1 MTEPARPFFI
11 PMIGIVALF
20 AALGPGVGG
29 AMFIPLSV
37 VFKPTITP
45 DTIALLVLIAALFGH
60 AVGLIAAYVVGIGP
74 AAATGFLYALWD
86 AAAPERWPRALVAA
100 LIGGLIA
107 YGLAL
112 RLAPLGA
119 SLEMAVDANTGSPAA
134 EWIDAASPDR
144 IGVTLGH
151 AFVACGAIAGLVCAL
166 AANLLAGEGQVHLV
180 LDAAQPV
187 QQLVALHRI
196 LDLEH
201 HRRDQFAALGDERV
215 VGGEL
220 VHDLRL
226 AAALDRQ
233 HLVHLVPHGVEIL
246 EIECRM
252 RADLDAAVLLE
263 RADAL
268 AVIAPFALVAIHRQD
283 VGAGQVAEF
292 RHRPFSGS
300 RP

>member
-20 AALGPGVGG
+20 AALGPAVGG

-60 AVGLIAAYVVGIGP
+60 AIGLIAAYVVGIGP

-86 AAAPERWPRALVAA
+86 AAAPPRWPRALVAA

-119 SLEMAVDANTGSPAA
+119 SVEMTVEANAA
-134 EWIDAASPDR
+134 SSAAAWIASPDQ

-151 AFVACGAIAGLVCAL
+151 AFVACGVIAGFVCAL
-166 AANLLAGEGQVHLV
+166 AANLLGLTMRPEFLRRE
-180 LDAAQPV
+180 AAAPP
-187 QQLVALHRI
+187 
-196 LDLEH
+196 
-201 HRRDQFAALGDERV
+201 
-215 VGGEL
+215 GGE
-220 VHDLRL
+220 
-226 AAALDRQ
+226 A
-233 HLVHLVPHGVEIL
+233 
-246 EIECRM
+246 
-252 RADLDAAVLLE
+252 
-263 RADAL
+263 
-268 AVIAPFALVAIHRQD
+268 
-283 VGAGQVAEF
+283 
-292 RHRPFSGS
+292 
-300 RP
+300 